1 MRKFHHFI
9 HHSAPWLLLW
19 VAAGLM
25 VPNIVLCFTEL
36 GCVWGKFANIL
47 FPLGVYLILL
57 SLSRK
62 TGRTALLMI
71 PFMFFAAF
79 QVVLLSLYG
88 ESVIAV
94 DMFLNVATTSYS
106 EASELLANLVGAMA
120 AVIVIY
126 LSAIIW
132 GIFAVCDKSRL
143 SRSWILA
150 CRKTGIA
157 LGAAGLILVGTAYGV
172 CKRYSFEHE
181 TFPIN
186 AVSNLIEAF
195 DRSFESKAYPET
207 SRNFSYSAR
216 STRPANEREVYVM
229 VVGETSRALNWQL
242 AGYGRPTN
250 PKLSGIPGLT
260 FFPYSITESNTTH
273 KSVPML
279 LSYLSAENFNELP
292 RTKSIVSAFKEAGY
306 ATAFFS
312 NQPPNGSYTQYFS
325 EEADRTVYIKP
336 NGSRPHLDED
346 LLVFLRK
353 ELADTAARKK
363 FIVLHT
369 YGSHFLYRDRY
380 SKDCAR
386 FLPDDFIDASVKD
399 REKLI
404 NSFDN
409 TVLYTDSVLS
419 EIIGILKGQNCRAA
433 MFYSS
438 DHGEDIFDDERQRFL
453 HASPTPT
460 YYQLRVATLCWLS
473 DSLLKSEP
481 MFAKALENNRWRR
494 VSPQKSLFPSMLQ
507 AAGIESP
514 YITRSASLLD
524 EAYAPTP
531 TVYLNDLNQA
541 LLIENSGLRTIDKDL
556 LAPYLDK

>member
-1 MRKFHHFI
+1 M
-9 HHSAPWLLLW
+9 
-19 VAAGLM
+19 
-25 VPNIVLCFTEL
+25 L
-36 GCVWGKFANIL
+36 G
-47 FPLGVYLILL
+47 
-57 SLSRK
+57 
-62 TGRTALLMI
+62 
-71 PFMFFAAF
+71 
-79 QVVLLSLYG
+79 
-88 ESVIAV
+88 
-94 DMFLNVATTSYS
+94 
-106 EASELLANLVGAMA
+106 
-120 AVIVIY
+120 
-126 LSAIIW
+126 
-132 GIFAVCDKSRL
+132 
-143 SRSWILA
+143 
-150 CRKTGIA
+150 
-157 LGAAGLILVGTAYGV
+157 
-172 CKRYSFEHE
+172 
-181 TFPIN
+181 
-186 AVSNLIEAF
+186 
-195 DRSFESKAYPET
+195 
-207 SRNFSYSAR
+207 
-216 STRPANEREVYVM
+216 
-229 VVGETSRALNWQL
+229 
-242 AGYGRPTN
+242 
-250 PKLSGIPGLT
+250 
-260 FFPYSITESNTTH
+260 
-273 KSVPML
+273 
-279 LSYLSAENFNELP
+279 
-292 RTKSIVSAFKEAGY
+292 
-306 ATAFFS
+306 
-312 NQPPNGSYTQYFS
+312 
-325 EEADRTVYIKP
+325 
-336 NGSRPHLDED
+336 
-346 LLVFLRK
+346 FLRE

-419 EIIGILKGQNCRAA
+419 EIIDMLKRQNCRAA

-481 MFAKALENNRWRR
+481 RFEKALESNRGRR

-524 EAYAPTP
+524 KAYAPTP

-556 LAPYLDK
+556 LAPYLDE